1 MCNNLFL
8 YNKNYIKIGVL
19 NSNDVKGLKKYDNVI
34 IYNGRN
40 NYMEN
45 YR

>member
-1 MCNNLFL
+1 MS
-8 YNKNYIKIGVL
+8 KGIKVI
-19 NSNDVKGLKKYDNVI
+19 KGLKKYDNNI